1 MIKDLQTNNAL
12 NNFGLKLFQ
21 LESKSENVFISPM
34 SISIALTMAFA
45 GARGQT
51 ANQLSHVLALNNQS
65 NQEIFDLTKRYL
77 TYLNELN
84 QNVTLDLANKI
95 YFKQGISLSQEYDQI
110 LKEYFQSEFQQM
122 DFSGPKSS
130 VEINKFVADKTK
142 NKINKLIGPKD
153 IDSNTI
159 MILINA
165 IYFKGNW
172 LTKFDKLKTREEF
185 FYPLNGEKRL
195 VNMMTMTSL
204 FVYKYNPAGLRA
216 ASCQFSYSG
225 DSIAMTILLP
235 HKGVEFQELEADLN
249 TITVS
254 EIMQIQSQIKVQ
266 VFVPKFRV
274 EFRTEVIIFKL
285 STKKFQNELSSVL
298 LLSAY

>member
-1 MIKDLQTNNAL
+1 MKKDLQTNSL
-12 NNFGLKLFQ
+12 NKFGLNLFQ
-21 LESKSENVFISPM
+21 SDSKNENIFISPV
-34 SISIALTMAFA
+34 SISIALTMAYA

-51 ANQLSHVLALNNQS
+51 ANQLKHILALNNLS
-65 NQEIFDLTKRYL
+65 NQEIFDLTKYYL

-95 YFKQGISLSQEYDQI
+95 YFKKGVTLRKEFGQI
-110 LKEYFQSEFQQM
+110 LKEYFRSEFQQM

-130 VEINKFVADKTK
+130 VDINKFVADKTR
-142 NKINKLIGPKD
+142 NKINNLIGHND
-153 IDSNTI
+153 INSNTI

-235 HKGVEFQELEADLN
+235 HKGIGFEELKANLN
-249 TITVS
+249 AITVS
-254 EIMQIQSQIKVQ
+254 ELMQAQSQVKVQ

-274 EFRTEVIIFKL
+274 EFRTEV
-285 STKKFQNELSSVL
+285 SSIRL
-298 LLSAY
+298 